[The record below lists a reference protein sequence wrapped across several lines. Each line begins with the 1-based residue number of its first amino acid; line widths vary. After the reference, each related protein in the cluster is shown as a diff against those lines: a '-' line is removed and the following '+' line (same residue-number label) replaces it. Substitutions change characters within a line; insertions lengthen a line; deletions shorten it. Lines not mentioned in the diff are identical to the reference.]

1 MDSRKF
7 ILKETA
13 IITLGQTLCVG
24 VMMGVFALLDAFDR
38 SVLLG
43 GIAGGLLAVL
53 NFLLM
58 AIGTSIASDKAQNQ
72 DVKGGQATIQLSY
85 FGRMILIA
93 VVLFALVRSGLC
105 NVIAAVLPLAFT
117 RPILTIAEFFRK
129 SGV

>member
-24 VMMGVFALLDAFDR
+24 VMLGVFALLEAFDR

-53 NFLLM
+53 NFLFM